1 MIGCAATLGL
11 LAWHCADDPAG
22 VSAEDLVALLK
33 DGRTQ
38 GYVYNALDTSGTE
51 RVRGVLFVT
60 MEDSTRLSGF
70 WNLEATGNGQ
80 GSIGPQVGSGTL
92 EGFLEG
98 AEIQI
103 NLNPDY
109 ADNNIFL
116 LRQALGFRH
125 GIIGLLIVEK
135 HHNRFSR
142 EKSKSFQYKILA

>member
-22 VSAEDLVALLK
+22 VSAENLVALLK
-33 DGRTQ
+33 EGRTE
-38 GYVYNALDTSGTE
+38 GYAYRALDSSGTE
-51 RVRGVLFVT
+51 LVRGVLFVT

-80 GSIGPQVGSGTL
+80 GRIGPQVGSGTL

-109 ADNNIFL
+109 ADNNVFL
-116 LRQALGFRH
+116 LGTMSASGFD
-125 GIIGLLIVEK
+125 GTWQFVGFPGV
-135 HHNRFSR
+135 
-142 EKSKSFQYKILA
+142 LASGTFRAVVAR

>member
-1 MIGCAATLGL
+1 MLFVGCAATLGL

-38 GYVYNALDTSGTE
+38 GYAYSALDTSGTE
-51 RVRGVLFVT
+51 LVRGVLFVT

-70 WNLEATGNGQ
+70 WDLTATGNGQ
-80 GSIGPQVGSGTL
+80 GSIGPQIGSGTL
-92 EGFLEG
+92 EGFREG

-109 ADNNIFL
+109 ADNNVFL
-116 LRQALGFRH
+116 LGTMSPTGFD
-125 GIIGLLIVEK
+125 GIWQYVGFPGVLASG
-135 HHNRFSR
+135 RFR
-142 EKSKSFQYKILA
+142 AVAAR